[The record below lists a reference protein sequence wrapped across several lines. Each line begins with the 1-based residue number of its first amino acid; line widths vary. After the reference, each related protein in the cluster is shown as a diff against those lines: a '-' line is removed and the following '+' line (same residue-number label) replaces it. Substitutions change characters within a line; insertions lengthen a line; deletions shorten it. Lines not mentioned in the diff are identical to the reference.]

1 MDPLNLMIQRPRRVR
16 DTMLGFYFIPR
27 TIDKLRAEL
36 PGGNIGPYLNH
47 ERGLSAYVVRSLGLA
62 MSTFRDAVNSAESE
76 DDVARWL
83 AGRIDVDLAP
93 ALNAKLESFVVERM
107 TLEDQ
112 ALLREYH
119 PVAQRRPNLTKL
131 LDIIDADDE
140 ELFVPVQ

>member
-1 MDPLNLMIQRPRRVR
+1 MDPLNLTIHRPRRVR

-47 ERGLSAYVVRSLGLA
+47 ERGLSSYVVRRLGLA
-62 MSTFRDAVNSAESE
+62 MGAFRDAVSVGQDD

-83 AGRIDVDLAP
+83 ARRVDVGLAP

-112 ALLREYH
+112 ALLRESH

-131 LDIIDADDE
+131 LDIIDADDGE
-140 ELFVPVQ
+140 MFGPVR